1 MSAAATITLG
11 ILEDDEATRS
21 YLHEQLD
28 SEPDLAVSFACGRL
42 DDALAAL
49 DQHAPDIALV
59 DIRLPDG
66 TGLDFVRAY
75 RARTNG
81 RALILSV
88 LGDRTTVLL
97 AFECGASGYLLKDT
111 PVAQIARDIRA
122 LVAGGTPIS
131 AQAATHLLAVVNA
144 VPRAPTREQRETLL
158 TPRELD
164 VLTMFSRGLSY
175 RETADTLSMSTHT
188 VTDHVKAIYTKMAVH
203 SRNEAVFEAVQKG
216 WLKL

>member
-1 MSAAATITLG
+1 MKHQDYLKMGTQRSAG
-11 ILEDDEATRS
+11 ILFLALLVFISGNGHAADRIAGRDFATRS
-21 YLHEQLD
+21 EVIAPQ
-28 SEPDLAVSFACGRL
+28 AM
-42 DDALAAL
+42 AATSHPL
-49 DQHAPDIALV
+49 
-59 DIRLPDG
+59 
-66 TGLDFVRAY
+66 T
-75 RARTNG
+75 
-81 RALILSV
+81 
-88 LGDRTTVLL
+88 
-97 AFECGASGYLLKDT
+97 
-111 PVAQIARDIRA
+111 AQIALDIRA

-144 VPRAPTREQRETLL
+144 VPRAPTREPRETLL

-216 WLKL
+216 WLEL